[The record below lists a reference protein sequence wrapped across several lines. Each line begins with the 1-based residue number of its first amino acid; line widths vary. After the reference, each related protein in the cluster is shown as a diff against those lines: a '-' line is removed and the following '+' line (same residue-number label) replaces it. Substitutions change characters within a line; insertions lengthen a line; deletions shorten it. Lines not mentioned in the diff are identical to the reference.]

1 MLNSSKEEIL
11 EEIWFG
17 TTSESQDSSFNK
29 NQKNNTKKQSNGKNN
44 NCTTFSDLC
53 QKRLNQE
60 FNGEETVNIFS
71 FIEKIDQCYCINKLT
86 NAKNFVNDFLYG
98 LHRDELI
105 KKHSILDTY
114 KVTKIINVLG
124 LKITRYKGSQEKSLE
139 KNLTDERRAKIH
151 ELINKYF
158 ITFNHE
164 LNLLYTISWA
174 RLHIIAY
181 LISEKSIKVHLNKQG
196 IVKEAI
202 LACKGKTWNTE
213 EEVNEILKSLEKLDI
228 RPIDELIEKKII
240 FKKELDN
247 NQVELTINDEMLQFE
262 EFILKK
268 LEESQGVTLYGR
280 IVTKLLEE
288 NPLCQYAPLSS
299 IWDETFIEL
308 EKSGKIERKNAYYKY
323 RPYQDQILLVKTQK
337 EKIERTIEAK
347 KEQPPQKKFFGR
359 KIDPVTFLNE
369 LEMLEKG
376 GIDDEDDQV
385 TRIAGMVLS
394 NSNML
399 KAESEILPSF
409 DFAMD
414 IRHYKFTDEQEAV
427 MKQTGIEIFKF
438 IIHAKVMIKE
448 RISLISETIDKIK
461 QELPSDEQGI
471 IITNL
476 QSNSPELI
484 ELKEKLPE
492 DKSIQIIDREQFRL
506 WARITPVI
514 PARKNS
520 ICRVRYGDN
529 FGKIVQITSV
539 NYETGMATFEIF
551 PEMNDGSDYIG
562 GLEEIIQD
570 ISDPDEQN
578 MSMENYK
585 EILLTLADLTSQEKF
600 NTAMSLKIKEI
611 AVLNKERKSSLQPIY
626 EKEFVFENSKKQD
639 EIITLND
646 MNNPKITYHCT
657 CDYSNKEQTLL
668 KHLCEH
674 QVASLNRKCLD
685 EMLYDE
691 SFAEGNIIRK
701 YFRKIKFGF

>member
-1 MLNSSKEEIL
+1 MTSEFEKSLLEEAFLGNSSN
-11 EEIWFG
+11 
-17 TTSESQDSSFNK
+17 SNP
-29 NQKNNTKKQSNGKNN
+29 NNTGKSNRYENN
-44 NCTTFSDLC
+44 KSEEQCTTFSDLC
-53 QKRLNQE
+53 QEKLNDE
-60 FNGEETVNIFS
+60 YSGEQITEMFS
-71 FIEKIDQCYCINKLT
+71 FITKIDQCYCINKLT

-98 LHRDELI
+98 LHRNELI
-105 KKHSILDTY
+105 KKYSILDTY
-114 KVTKIINVLG
+114 KVTKIINALG
-124 LKITRYKGSQEKSLE
+124 LKTTRYKGSQEKSLE

-151 ELINKYF
+151 ELINKYS

-174 RLHIIAY
+174 RLHIIAH
-181 LISEKSIKVHLNKQG
+181 LVLKKSIEVPLNEQG
-196 IVKEAI
+196 IVEEAI
-202 LACKGKTWNTE
+202 LACEGRTWNTE
-213 EEVNEILKSLEKLDI
+213 EEKNEILKSLEKLDI

-240 FKKELDN
+240 FKKELEN
-247 NQVELTINDEMLQFE
+247 NKVELTINDEMLQFE

-268 LEESQGVTLYGR
+268 LEDSQGVTLYGR
-280 IVTKLLEE
+280 IVTELLEE

-299 IWDETFIEL
+299 IWGETFIEL
-308 EKSGKIERKNAYYKY
+308 EKSGKIERKPAYYQY

-337 EKIERTIEAK
+337 EKEERTIEAK
-347 KEQPPQKKFFGR
+347 RQQPPQKKFFGR
-359 KIDPVTFLNE
+359 KIDPATFLNE

-399 KAESEILPSF
+399 KAPSEILPIF

-414 IRHYKFTDEQEAV
+414 ISDYKFTDEQEAV
-427 MKQTGIEIFKF
+427 MKQTGIEIVKF
-438 IIHAKVMIKE
+438 IIHAKVMINE
-448 RISLISETIDKIK
+448 RISLILETIDKIK

-476 QSNSPELI
+476 PSNSPELI
-484 ELKEKLPE
+484 ELREKLPE
-492 DKSIQIIDREQFRL
+492 DKSIQIIDREQFTL
-506 WARITPVI
+506 WTRITPVI

-600 NTAMSLKIKEI
+600 NAAMSLKIKEI
-611 AVLNKERKSSLQPIY
+611 AVLNKERKSTLQPIY

-639 EIITLND
+639 EITNLND

-674 QVASLNRKCLD
+674 QIASLNRKCLD

-691 SFAEGNIIRK
+691 SFAEGNILRK